1 MTQQTLLI
9 AGGAGYIG
17 SHMVDDA
24 LAHGFEVVVLDNLS
38 NGHRDAVPDSVPFYE
53 GDIADADLLA
63 EIFQQ
68 HAIDAVMHFAAFIEV
83 GESVTHPAKYFDNN
97 TVKTIALLD
106 TMRSHGVNKL
116 IFSSTAAVYGMQNI
130 DSINESVPCQPINPY
145 GVSKYCVEQVLQSY
159 ATAYD
164 FKYVALRYFNASG
177 AHPAGHL
184 AERHHPETHLIPL
197 LLEVAAGQRDT
208 FFIYGDD
215 YPTPD
220 GTCLRDFVH
229 VMDLAS
235 AHRAALSYLV
245 AGGASTAFNIGYNQ
259 GYSVRE
265 IITMVERVTGC
276 KLSIEV
282 AQRRPGDPA
291 VLIAD
296 STKLQ
301 QQCGWT
307 PQYNSVGTIIEH
319 AWQAKQNRLL

>member
-164 FKYVALRYFNASG
+164 FKYV
-177 AHPAGHL
+177 
-184 AERHHPETHLIPL
+184 TL
-197 LLEVAAGQRDT
+197 L
-208 FFIYGDD
+208 
-215 YPTPD
+215 
-220 GTCLRDFVH
+220 
-229 VMDLAS
+229 
-235 AHRAALSYLV
+235 
-245 AGGASTAFNIGYNQ
+245 
-259 GYSVRE
+259 
-265 IITMVERVTGC
+265 
-276 KLSIEV
+276 
-282 AQRRPGDPA
+282 
-291 VLIAD
+291 
-296 STKLQ
+296 
-301 QQCGWT
+301 
-307 PQYNSVGTIIEH
+307 
-319 AWQAKQNRLL
+319 